1 MKSRWIAIVA
11 VLALLLMGPGL
22 WFPGEAQDQT
32 EQRIGDLETRVA
44 ALEAEVFG
52 TPLASPGAATPVM
65 ATPVADTGTIITAER
80 VEFRGD
86 GPAVSDAFTLQAG
99 TYRVVVDVPPIDHDE
114 HLAVTLQEAPGSA
127 GIGFAGLV
135 NDYQPEGLSG
145 EFLISIYTAGEF
157 VIVADGN
164 RPYTVTIA
172 L

>member
-1 MKSRWIAIVA
+1 MKSRWIAAVA
-11 VLALLLMGPGL
+11 VLALVLMGSGL
-22 WFPGEAQDQT
+22 WFPGVAQDRT
-32 EQRIGDLETRVA
+32 EQRLSDLETRVA

-52 TPLASPGAATPVM
+52 TPLASPEAATPVL
-65 ATPVADTGTIITAER
+65 ATPVATTGTFITVESI
-80 VEFRGD
+80 EFRGE
-86 GPAVSDAFTLQAG
+86 GSAVSDNFMLQAG

-114 HLAVTLQEAPGSA
+114 HLAVTLQEAPRSA

-135 NDYQPEGLSG
+135 NDYQPEDLSG